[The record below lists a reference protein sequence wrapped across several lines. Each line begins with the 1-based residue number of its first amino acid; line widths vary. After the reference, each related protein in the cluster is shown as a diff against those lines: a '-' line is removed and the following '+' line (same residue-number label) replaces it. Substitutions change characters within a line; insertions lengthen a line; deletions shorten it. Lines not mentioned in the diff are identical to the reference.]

1 MRIYKNIKK
10 HVVCYEGSLLACN
23 FIYQNKNYEKL
34 IEKERKKPEFI
45 SLGGTKG
52 ISKNHIK
59 LLTKKSEKKL
69 IKQNPKQNDCF
80 GYCN

>member
-10 HVVCYEGSLLACN
+10 HVVCFEGSLLACN

-52 ISKNHIK
+52 IVKITKN
-59 LLTKKSEKKL
+59 
-69 IKQNPKQNDCF
+69 
-80 GYCN
+80 Y